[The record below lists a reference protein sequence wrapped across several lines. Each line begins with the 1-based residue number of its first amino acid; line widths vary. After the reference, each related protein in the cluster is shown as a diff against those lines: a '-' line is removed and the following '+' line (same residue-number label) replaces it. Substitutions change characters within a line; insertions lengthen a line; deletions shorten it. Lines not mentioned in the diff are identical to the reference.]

1 MKGHPMDWNK
11 ILNWKLLSGSHKFP
25 GPDGGTC
32 INEAAIVAAGFKY
45 HAVSSAGDCPPCF
58 SRVLSAYAITLNDRL
73 PDDRRQELLMPFV
86 TRLAGTADTPEIERQ
101 RFDFIM
107 LGLIQT
113 VLPISLRGWNDD
125 LAAECERV
133 QNYDEAIAAVNKL
146 ALDRARVLALDL
158 ALARALALARDLDR
172 ARALALALDLARAR
186 ALALALDR
194 VLGLD
199 LDLDRAL
206 ALDRAAVS
214 LLDGAIQIGK
224 QADPI
229 DAGIVVGR
237 LAKIRQLEMSE
248 VGP

>member
-1 MKGHPMDWNK
+1 MDWNK

-32 INEAAIVAAGFKY
+32 INEAVIVAAGFKY
-45 HAVSSAGDCPPCF
+45 HAVSSAADCPPCF
-58 SRVLSAYAITLNDRL
+58 SRVLSAYAIALNDRL

-107 LGLIQT
+107 LGLIRT

-146 ALDRARVLALDL
+146 DH
-158 ALARALALARDLDR
+158 ALAVVLDHAVDHAR
-172 ARALALALDLARAR
+172 
-186 ALALALDR
+186 
-194 VLGLD
+194 
-199 LDLDRAL
+199 

-248 VGP
+248 

>member
-1 MKGHPMDWNK
+1 MDWNK

-45 HAVSSAGDCPPCF
+45 HAVLSAGDCPPCF
-58 SRVLSAYAITLNDRL
+58 SRVLSAYAIALNDQL

-133 QNYDEAIAAVNKL
+133 QNYDQAIAAVNKL
-146 ALDRARVLALDL
+146 AR
-158 ALARALALARDLDR
+158 ALARARDL
-172 ARALALALDLARAR
+172 AQKVFEAMAK
-186 ALALALDR
+186 
-194 VLGLD
+194 
-199 LDLDRAL
+199 
-206 ALDRAAVS
+206 
-214 LLDGAIQIGK
+214 LLDGALKIGK
-224 QADPI
+224 QADPLDGAI
-229 DAGIVVGR
+229 VEQRMAAAKMLAPAG
-237 LAKIRQLEMSE
+237 A
-248 VGP
+248 

>member
-32 INEAAIVAAGFKY
+32 INEAASVAAGFEYKS
-45 HAVSSAGDCPPCF
+45 VSSAADCPPCF
-58 SRVLSAYAITLNDRL
+58 SPVLAAYAIQLNDRL

-86 TRLAGTADTPEIERQ
+86 TRLAGTADTPEIERE

-107 LGLIQT
+107 LGMIRA
-113 VLPISLRGWNDD
+113 VLPISLRGWKDD

-133 QNYDEAIAAVNKL
+133 QNYDQAIDVVNKIAL
-146 ALDRARVLALDL
+146 ALD
-158 ALARALALARDLDR
+158 
-172 ARALALALDLARAR
+172 RALALALDLARAR
-186 ALALALDR
+186 A
-194 VLGLD
+194 
-199 LDLDRAL
+199 
-206 ALDRAAVS
+206 RAAVS

-248 VGP
+248 

>member
-45 HAVSSAGDCPPCF
+45 HAVSSAADCPPCF

-133 QNYDEAIAAVNKL
+133 QNYDEAFAAVNKL
-146 ALDRARVLALDL
+146 ALDLDL
-158 ALARALALARDLDR
+158 ARALDR
-172 ARALALALDLARAR
+172 ARALALDLA
-186 ALALALDR
+186 L
-194 VLGLD
+194 
-199 LDLDRAL
+199 AL

-248 VGP
+248 

>member
-1 MKGHPMDWNK
+1 MDWNK

-86 TRLAGTADTPEIERQ
+86 TRLAGTADTPEIERE
-101 RFDFIM
+101 RFNFIM
-107 LGLIQT
+107 LGMIRA
-113 VLPISLRGWNDD
+113 VLPISLRGWKDD

-133 QNYDEAIAAVNKL
+133 QNYDQAIDVVNKI
-146 ALDRARVLALDL
+146 D
-158 ALARALALARDLDR
+158 RALAL
-172 ARALALALDLARAR
+172 

-194 VLGLD
+194 ALARALAID
-199 LDLDRAL
+199 LALAL

-248 VGP
+248 

>member
-1 MKGHPMDWNK
+1 MDWNK

-146 ALDRARVLALDL
+146 ARDRARARARALDRA
-158 ALARALALARDLDR
+158 LDR
-172 ARALALALDLARAR
+172 ARALDHAHDRARALDLAFDR
-186 ALALALDR
+186 ALDR
-194 VLGLD
+194 AG
-199 LDLDRAL
+199 
-206 ALDRAAVS
+206 DRAAVS

-237 LAKIRQLEMSE
+237 LAKIRQLEMLE
-248 VGP
+248 